1 MEMTTMN
8 KEKLISAVKQIPA
21 IAKENGWVVTL
32 DRDEGSLFYSP
43 KQIPS
48 GADLFQVT
56 DEYALYVD
64 KKNIP
69 QGVMVEYFE
78 YNFIKHHEAFESLT
92 ETLFNSPKDMQV
104 ASEASNKKG
113 TLTIFK
119 ELLEKTLI
127 VEAMDESLC
136 PAK

>member
-1 MEMTTMN
+1 MN
-8 KEKLISAVKQIPA
+8 KQKLLKAVKQIPA
-21 IAKENGWVVTL
+21 IARKHGWVVTL

-43 KQIPS
+43 KRIPS
-48 GADLFQVT
+48 GSDLFQVT

-78 YNFIKHHEAFESLT
+78 HNFIKHHEAFEALADK
-92 ETLFNSPKDMQV
+92 LFTSPKDVQV

-127 VEAMDESLC
+127 VEAMDETLC
-136 PAK
+136 PAR

>member
-8 KEKLISAVKQIPA
+8 KRKLINAVKQIPT
-21 IAKENGWVVTL
+21 IAKKHGWVVTL

-43 KQIPS
+43 KRIPS
-48 GADLFQVT
+48 GTSLFQVT

-78 YNFIKHHEAFESLT
+78 HNFIKHHEAFEALT
-92 ETLFNSPKDMQV
+92 EKLFTSPKDVQT
-104 ASEASNKKG
+104 ASEANNKKG

-136 PAK
+136 PSR